1 MSGYVLALDQGTTST
16 RAIVFDKEQVIR
28 GSAQEEFPQHYPASG
43 WVEHDPEDLWRTAL
57 ATMQAALAKAGLA
70 ARDIA
75 GVGITNQRETAVV
88 WDRRSGRAV
97 YNAIVWQDRRT
108 ADLCARLREEGTE
121 PLVRQRTGL
130 LLDPYF
136 SGTKIAWILDNV
148 SGARQ
153 AAEAGH
159 LAFGTVDAFLLW
171 RLTGG
176 RVHATDATNASR
188 TLLFDIH
195 RGEWDH
201 ELLQLFRVPPVAA
214 SGRAR
219 QRSRVRQHGPRSP
232 WAEPFA
238 IGGIAGDQQAA
249 TVGQACFEPGMVK
262 STYGTGCFAVLNTG
276 EQAVQV
282 GQQAPDHDRLQAGRA
297 HHLCAGR
304 LDLHRRLRGAM
315 AARLASRSS
324 TARIAPARWP
334 RRPTLSRTVI
344 LVPAFTGSGRR
355 TGT

>member
-153 AAEAGH
+153 ARKR
-159 LAFGTVDAFLLW
+159 GTWHSARWTRFCS
-171 RLTGG
+171 GG
-176 RVHATDATNASR
+176 SPVGGCMRRTPPMLPGRCCSTSIAVSGTTNCCSY
-188 TLLFDIH
+188 
-195 RGEWDH
+195 
-201 ELLQLFRVPPVAA
+201 
-214 SGRAR
+214 SGY
-219 QRSRVRQHGPRSP
+219 PRSLLP
-232 WAEPFA
+232 DVLDSAAEFGNTDPA
-238 IGGIAGDQQAA
+238 SPGR
-249 TVGQACFEPGMVK
+249 EP
-262 STYGTGCFAVLNTG
+262 L
-276 EQAVQV
+276 
-282 GQQAPDHDRLQAGRA
+282 
-297 HHLCAGR
+297 
-304 LDLHRRLRGAM
+304 
-315 AARLASRSS
+315 RLAGSPATSRPLRW
-324 TARIAPARWP
+324 ARPA
-334 RRPTLSRTVI
+334 SN
-344 LVPAFTGSGRR
+344 PAW
-355 TGT
+355 